1 MTSPKCSNH
10 HIAFFSGS
18 FDPFTRGHEDIV
30 LQALPLFD
38 ELIVAIG
45 ENINKK
51 YAFSIEDR
59 ISWIKNTFQSVDKV
73 KVVRY
78 EGLTVDLCKK
88 FNAKFIVRG
97 LRNSADFDY
106 ESVMAEAN
114 KKLAPDVETVFFLSR
129 PDLRCVSSSLVR
141 DIVKCG
147 GNPLDFM
154 PENSGFHV

>member
-1 MTSPKCSNH
+1 MRT
-10 HIAFFSGS
+10 AVFTGS

-30 LQALPLFD
+30 FQALPLFD

-88 FNAKFIVRG
+88 LNAKFIVRG